1 MCYKHNE
8 GGLKKMSDIT
18 YKEKFE
24 YLKTELEKYVIMM
37 YRTNKDALM
46 NGQKHLHLMSVK
58 E

>member
-1 MCYKHNE
+1 
-8 GGLKKMSDIT
+8 MSDIT